1 MKIFDC
7 FMYFDEDILL
17 ELRLNYLNKFVDKF
31 VIIESSYNHKGEIRK
46 PNFKI
51 EKYNKFKNKIEYVL
65 LKEQPKDIEGINV
78 DDSEIE
84 TNDKYIL
91 NAAKR
96 ENFQRNYIKNCL
108 SEAENNDWIIISD
121 LDEIPNLEKI
131 NFKNINHKF
140 IFFKQDM
147 MYYKFNL
154 KLENCIWIG
163 SKACKMKSLKSP
175 QWLRNIKDRS
185 YPWWRIDTLFSKN
198 KYGNIKFIDNGG
210 WHFSYLKTPEEIE
223 KKLKS
228 YLHHREYELNPIGV
242 DRIKILMNQKK
253 TVYNLKKD
261 QRLNKFNSEN
271 NLKRVEINNLPKY
284 ISDNKDKLKD
294 WIEFSNNN

>member
-51 EKYNKFKNKIEYVL
+51 EKYKEFKNKIQYIL
-65 LKEQPKDIEGINV
+65 LKEQPKDIEEINV
-78 DDSEIE
+78 DDSEIK

-108 SEAENNDWIIISD
+108 SEADSNDWIIISD

-131 NFKNINHKF
+131 NFKNINHQF

-154 KLENCIWIG
+154 KLENCTWIG
-163 SKACKMKSLKSP
+163 TKACKMKSLKSP

-185 YPWWRIDTLFSKN
+185 YPWWRIDTLLSKN

-228 YLHHREYELNPIGV
+228 YLHHREYELNPIGLEK
-242 DRIKILMNQKK
+242 IKILIDQKK
-253 TVYNLKKD
+253 AVYNLKQD

-271 NLKRVEINNLPKY
+271 KLKKIEINHLPKFV
-284 ISDNKDKLKD
+284 SDNKDKLKK
-294 WIEFSNNN
+294 WIEN

>member
-17 ELRLNYLNKFVDKF
+17 ELRLNYLDKFVDKF
-31 VIIESSYNHKGEIRK
+31 IIVESNYNHKGEIRK

-51 EKYNKFKNKIEYVL
+51 EKYHKFKNKIEYIL
-65 LKEQPKDIEGINV
+65 LKDQPKDIEGINV
-78 DDSEIE
+78 TDSDIK

-121 LDEIPNLEKI
+121 LDEIPKLENI
-131 NFKNINHKF
+131 NFKNISHQF

-163 SKACKMKSLKSP
+163 TKACKMKSLESP

-228 YLHHREYELNPIGV
+228 YLHHREYELNPIGI
-242 DRIKILMNQKK
+242 DKIKILMDQKK
-253 TVYNLKKD
+253 TVYNLKTD

-271 NLKRVEINNLPKY
+271 KLKKIDINSLPKY
-284 ISDNKDKLKD
+284 ISDNKDILKK
-294 WIEFSNNN
+294 WIEN

>member
-46 PNFKI
+46 PNLKI

-147 MYYKFNL
+147 MYYKF
-154 KLENCIWIG
+154 I
-163 SKACKMKSLKSP
+163 
-175 QWLRNIKDRS
+175 
-185 YPWWRIDTLFSKN
+185 
-198 KYGNIKFIDNGG
+198 
-210 WHFSYLKTPEEIE
+210 
-223 KKLKS
+223 
-228 YLHHREYELNPIGV
+228 
-242 DRIKILMNQKK
+242 
-253 TVYNLKKD
+253 
-261 QRLNKFNSEN
+261 
-271 NLKRVEINNLPKY
+271 
-284 ISDNKDKLKD
+284 
-294 WIEFSNNN
+294 

>member
-121 LDEIPNLEKI
+121 LDEIPNLERI

-163 SKACKMKSLKSP
+163 TKACKMKSLKSP

-228 YLHHREYELNPIGV
+228 YLHHREYELSPIGLEK
-242 DRIKILMNQKK
+242 IKILMDQKK
-253 TVYNLKKD
+253 TVYNLKQD

-271 NLKRVEINNLPKY
+271 KLKKIEINHLPKFV
-284 ISDNKDKLKD
+284 SDNKDKLKK
-294 WIEFSNNN
+294 WIEN

>member
-17 ELRLNYLNKFVDKF
+17 ELRLNYLDKFVDKF
-31 VIIESSYNHKGEIRK
+31 IIIESSYNHKGEIRK

-51 EKYNKFKNKIEYVL
+51 EKYKKFKNKIEYVL
-65 LKEQPKDIEGINV
+65 IKEQPKDIEEINV
-78 DDSEIE
+78 DDSEIK

-96 ENFQRNYIKNCL
+96 ENFQRNHIKNCL
-108 SEAENNDWIIISD
+108 SEADINDWIIISD

-131 NFKNINHKF
+131 NFKNISHKF

-154 KLENCIWIG
+154 KLENCTWIG
-163 SKACKMKSLKSP
+163 TKACKMKNLVSP

-185 YPWWRIDTLFSKN
+185 YPWWRVDALFSKN
-198 KYGNIKFIDNGG
+198 KYGSIKFIIDGG

-228 YLHHREYELNPIGV
+228 YLHHREYELNPIGI
-242 DRIKILMNQKK
+242 DKIKILMNQKK
-253 TVYNLKKD
+253 TVYNLKTD

-271 NLKRVEINNLPKY
+271 NLKKIEINHLPKY
-284 ISDNKDKLKD
+284 ISDNQDKLKK
-294 WIEFSNNN
+294 WIEN

>member
-65 LKEQPKDIEGINV
+65 LKEQPKDIERINV

-163 SKACKMKSLKSP
+163 TKACKMKSLKSP

-228 YLHHREYELNPIGV
+228 YLHHREYELSPIGLEK
-242 DRIKILMNQKK
+242 IKILMNQKK
-253 TVYNLKKD
+253 
-261 QRLNKFNSEN
+261 QF
-271 NLKRVEINNLPKY
+271 I
-284 ISDNKDKLKD
+284 I
-294 WIEFSNNN
+294 

>member
-121 LDEIPNLEKI
+121 LDEIPNLEK
-131 NFKNINHKF
+131 N
-140 IFFKQDM
+140 
-147 MYYKFNL
+147 
-154 KLENCIWIG
+154 
-163 SKACKMKSLKSP
+163 
-175 QWLRNIKDRS
+175 
-185 YPWWRIDTLFSKN
+185 
-198 KYGNIKFIDNGG
+198 
-210 WHFSYLKTPEEIE
+210 
-223 KKLKS
+223 
-228 YLHHREYELNPIGV
+228 
-242 DRIKILMNQKK
+242 
-253 TVYNLKKD
+253 
-261 QRLNKFNSEN
+261 
-271 NLKRVEINNLPKY
+271 
-284 ISDNKDKLKD
+284 
-294 WIEFSNNN
+294 

>member
-163 SKACKMKSLKSP
+163 TKACKMKSLKSP

-223 KKLKS
+223 KKLNS
-228 YLHHREYELNPIGV
+228 YLHHREYELSPIGLEK
-242 DRIKILMNQKK
+242 IKNLMDQKK
-253 TVYNLKKD
+253 TVYNLKQD

-271 NLKRVEINNLPKY
+271 KLKKIEISHLPKFV
-284 ISDNKDKLKD
+284 SDNKDKLKK
-294 WIEFSNNN
+294 WIEN